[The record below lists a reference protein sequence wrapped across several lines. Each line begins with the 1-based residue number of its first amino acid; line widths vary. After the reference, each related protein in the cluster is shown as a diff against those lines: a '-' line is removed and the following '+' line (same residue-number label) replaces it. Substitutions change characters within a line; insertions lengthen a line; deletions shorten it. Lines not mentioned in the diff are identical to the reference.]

1 MALSDYRSALVT
13 GASSGI
19 GEAAVRRL
27 RGHGLEVHAVAR
39 RAEKLEKLAIDTGC
53 IPHVLDLTDTEAL
66 YGALSELPVD
76 VLVNNAGLGRGF
88 GPLHQAAPADIDIT
102 FETNVV
108 AFAHVLR
115 AVLPG
120 MVERRNG
127 HVFNIGSVA
136 GLYAINSP
144 VYGGSKGAVHLMSI
158 NLRVDLVGTGIRV
171 TEICPGRVDT
181 PFFQVALE
189 DAEARQRFM
198 DTGTEHMIPDDVVD
212 AVLYALDA
220 PWRVNVGRIEITPT
234 EQVLGGASLT
244 PVQRD

>member
-27 RGHGLEVHAVAR
+27 RRHGLEVHAVAR
-39 RAEKLEKLAIDTGC
+39 RVDKLEKLALETGC
-53 IPHVLDLTDTEAL
+53 APHVLDLTDTDAL
-66 YGALSELPVD
+66 YRELSGLAVD
-76 VLVNNAGLGRGF
+76 VVVNNAGLGRGF
-88 GPLHQAAPADIDIT
+88 GPLHRAEREDIDVT
-102 FETNVV
+102 FQTNVV

-120 MVERRNG
+120 MVERRCG

-144 VYGGSKGAVHLMSI
+144 VYGGSKGAVHLMSM
-158 NLRVDLVGTGIRV
+158 NLRMDLQGSGVRV

-181 PFFQVALE
+181 PFFEVALE
-189 DAEARQRFM
+189 DAQARARFM

-212 AVLYALDA
+212 AIQYALDA